1 MKNKWVALG
10 LCIFGS
16 VLGLHHYYLGDY
28 KKGII
33 FTLTAGGF
41 GIWWVHDIIM
51 IISNDDFIDNYELDS
66 GNRQMLGKIDQE
78 QECKKEESIRI
89 MKSKPNVTNKK
100 QGYKEYKE
108 YRDSRGSRQVGCPR
122 CGSTQITANKKGFSL
137 GKALVGSAVTLPLGA
152 VTGMI
157 GKNKILITCLSCGK
171 QFKPGR

>member
-10 LCIFGS
+10 LCIGGS

-41 GIWWVHDIIM
+41 GIWWIHDIIM
-51 IISNDDFIDNYELDS
+51 IISKEDFIENYELHSD
-66 GNRQMLGKIDQE
+66 NKQMVDKIE
-78 QECKKEESIRI
+78 KERKKEEFNRI
-89 MKSKPNVTNKK
+89 MASKPVVSVQKH
-100 QGYKEYKE
+100 EYVA
-108 YRDSRGSRQVGCPR
+108 SRAQVGCPK
-122 CGSTQITANKKGFSL
+122 CGSTQLTANKKGFSL
-137 GKALVGSAVTLPLGA
+137 GKALVGGLVLVPIAGVA
-152 VTGMI
+152 TGMI